1 MKRFK
6 VFVEQMVGSKCS
18 CCGNMI
24 DKEGKCGCGAD
35 CPHCGGQHNTN
46 EDVKLDEAMDQ
57 KKFSAGAKS
66 MKAYAQKYG
75 GVDKKDFMEVSK
87 LLDQIG
93 RVNIL
98 QAGQLLTRLNRLVD
112 GMDTDVRER
121 MFIELKKVGLVESFE
136 ALDEISKKT
145 LGSYVKKASDD
156 RAQNALNV
164 GKSGKMNFKGLK
176 RSAGIRKAV
185 NRLTKE
191 EMSEAKTDAY
201 HKHML
206 KALGKTRL
214 PKNHQYT
221 SMIANNG
228 DFVVKDGGGR
238 TVGRIPKD
246 EHDLKK

>member
-1 MKRFK
+1 
-6 VFVEQMVGSKCS
+6 
-18 CCGNMI
+18 
-24 DKEGKCGCGAD
+24 
-35 CPHCGGQHNTN
+35 
-46 EDVKLDEAMDQ
+46 MDQ
-57 KKFSAGAKS
+57 KKFSAGAKA

-75 GVDKKDFMEVSK
+75 GVDKKEFMEVSK

-98 QAGQLLTRLNRLVD
+98 QAGQLLTRLNRLID

-164 GKSGKMNFKGLK
+164 GKTGKMNFKGLK

-185 NRLTKE
+185 NRLTK
-191 EMSEAKTDAY
+191 
-201 HKHML
+201 
-206 KALGKTRL
+206 
-214 PKNHQYT
+214 
-221 SMIANNG
+221 
-228 DFVVKDGGGR
+228 
-238 TVGRIPKD
+238 
-246 EHDLKK
+246 